1 MTQNELKELFEYK
14 DGSLIWK
21 ISRGNRAK
29 IGSVAGSYD
38 NSTKYRQVRLNK
50 KKFYIHRLIWI
61 YHYGEIE
68 NIYQV
73 DHKDRNRLNNNIE
86 NLRLLTEKQNKTN
99 VTGVGAYKVGKK
111 YMSLIG
117 IDGRSKYLGIFK
129 NKEDAKNKYN
139 EHKKLILGAL

>member
-1 MTQNELKELFEYK
+1 MTQSELTELFEYK
-14 DGSLIWK
+14 DGNLLWK

-73 DHKDRNRLNNNIE
+73 DHKDRNRLNNNID

-99 VTGVGAYKVGKK
+99 VMGSGVYKVGNK
-111 YMSLIG
+111 YMSSIG
-117 IDGRSKYLGIFK
+117 VDGKSKYLGIFK
-129 NKEDAKNKYN
+129 DEEDAKNKYT
-139 EHKKLILGAL
+139 EHKKIILGAL

>member
-1 MTQNELKELFEYK
+1 MTQNELRELFDYK
-14 DGSLIWK
+14 DGNLIWK
-21 ISRGNRAK
+21 ISRGNRARV
-29 IGSVAGSYD
+29 GSIAGSYD

-73 DHKDRNRLNNNIE
+73 DHKDRNRLNNNIN

-99 VTGVGAYKVGKK
+99 VMGEGVYKVEKK

-117 IDGRSKYLGIFK
+117 IDGKSKYLGIFEDK
-129 NKEDAKNKYN
+129 NDAKNKYN
-139 EHKKLILGAL
+139 EHKNLILGAL

>member
-68 NIYQV
+68 NTYQV

-86 NLRLLTEKQNKTN
+86 NLRLLTEKQNKCN
-99 VTGVGAYKVGKK
+99 V
-111 YMSLIG
+111 SRCL
-117 IDGRSKYLGIFK
+117 
-129 NKEDAKNKYN
+129 
-139 EHKKLILGAL
+139 